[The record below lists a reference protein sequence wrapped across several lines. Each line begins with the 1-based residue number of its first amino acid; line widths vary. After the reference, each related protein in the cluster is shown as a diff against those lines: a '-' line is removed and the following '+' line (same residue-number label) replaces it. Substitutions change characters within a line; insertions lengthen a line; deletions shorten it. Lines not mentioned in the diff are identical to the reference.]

1 MYLLLITYLT
11 GDTTQEAFPTK
22 SKALLRIIN
31 LVDDVQS
38 IEIKRMY

>member
-1 MYLLLITYLT
+1 MYLLLITCIT

-22 SKALLRIIN
+22 AKALSQILN
-31 LVDDVQS
+31 LVDDVKS